1 MTHWPIGGR
10 EAFPRGNPHHSNQ
23 RTHVTN
29 PQVSFNYFKLT
40 LFIKSLSFWHWQ
52 TCIWQGEK
60 INICSKGWGRNLHKC
75 NMIFI
80 LRLLTPSP
88 SASPLTNIP
97 SRYASC
103 WRNKMKKKINNQILY
118 SSFWSII
125 YGMNS
130 LKIKF
135 FSQEQWSSFSSL
147 LLWFQYPNIFFLVE
161 VIYVCEQI
169 LQEVTINYEC
179 LGRTRTQTTRIWVTQ
194 SG

>member
-1 MTHWPIGGR
+1 MTHWPIGGQ

-60 INICSKGWGRNLHKC
+60 INICSIGWGRNLHKC

-80 LRLLTPSP
+80 LLLFLLHH
-88 SASPLTNIP
+88 PLPAIWPTFL
-97 SRYASC
+97 RYMLLVDGI
-103 WRNKMKKKINNQILY
+103 KMKKKINNQILY

-130 LKIKF
+130 LRITV
-135 FSQEQWSSFSSL
+135 FSQEQWSRFSSL
-147 LLWFQYPNIFFLVE
+147 FIVISIPEYFFP
-161 VIYVCEQI
+161 
-169 LQEVTINYEC
+169 
-179 LGRTRTQTTRIWVTQ
+179 GRSLTSSIRMQ
-194 SG
+194 SP